1 MESASTREMLT
12 PFEAIAGVWLLVWP
26 AWGAAPASVSPPPDS
41 RHPAVV
47 TPADGPAALLDLSD
61 EELLAKIEADPGSL
75 GSLSIGTPSRSLL
88 FNGVALPD
96 NPRWTVAPNADTWA
110 TSETLAALQTAIDTV
125 CELFPDTPPV
135 TVGDISDSD
144 GGRLKRHQ
152 THQGGRDV
160 DIGFYYKPGKGSW
173 FVPGHAANLDLARNW
188 ALVRALVTR
197 TDVETILLDTRI
209 QQSLYR
215 YALGLG
221 EDKAWLDH
229 VFYFVRGSSD
239 AIVKHV
245 AGHRTHYHVRFYNA
259 VAQEL
264 GRRAHPLLVKAGV
277 MPPPVYTVSHVVRT
291 GQTLGQLAARYG
303 TSVRAIQQVNGLA
316 STQLRVGR
324 VLQIPRR
331 GAPAPASEPI
341 VVPRRLL
348 APSTPEALAAL
359 DWPTIETLYSPL
371 PDR

>member
-1 MESASTREMLT
+1 MVL
-12 PFEAIAGVWLLVWP
+12 P
-26 AWGAAPASVSPPPDS
+26 ALGAAPTAVSPLPDS
-41 RHPAVV
+41 KPAIAR
-47 TPADGPAALLDLSD
+47 PAEGPAALLELKD
-61 EELLAKIEADPGSL
+61 EELLARIEADPGSL
-75 GSLSIGTPSRSLL
+75 GSLSIGTPSRSTL
-88 FNGVALPD
+88 FNGVALPE
-96 NPRWTVAPNADTWA
+96 NPHWTVAPNADTWA
-110 TSETLAALQTAIDTV
+110 TSETLAAIQTAVDTV
-125 CELFPDTPPV
+125 YEIFPDSPPIV
-135 TVGDISDSD
+135 IGDISDSD
-144 GGRLKRHQ
+144 GGRLKRHV

-160 DIGFYYKPGKGSW
+160 DFGFYYKAGKGAW
-173 FVPGHAANLDLARNW
+173 FAPGSAANLDLARNW

-221 EDKAWLDH
+221 EDKAWLDR

-239 AIVKHV
+239 AIIKHV

-277 MPPPVYTVSHVVRT
+277 MPPPVYTVSHVVRS
-291 GQTLGQLAARYG
+291 GQTLGQLAAKYG

-316 STQLRVGR
+316 STQIRAGR

-331 GAPAPASEPI
+331 GAPAPVSEPI

-348 APSTPEALAAL
+348 APSTPEALAAV
-359 DWPTIETLYSPL
+359 DWPTFDTLYGSPSE
-371 PDR
+371 R

>member
-1 MESASTREMLT
+1 MRKPLT
-12 PFEAIAGVWLLVWP
+12 GLVGVWLMVLP
-26 AWGAAPASVSPPPDS
+26 ALGAAPTAVSPLPDS
-41 RHPAVV
+41 KPAIARP
-47 TPADGPAALLDLSD
+47 TEGPAALLELKD
-61 EELLAKIEADPGSL
+61 EELLARIEADPGSL
-75 GSLSIGTPSRSLL
+75 GSLSIGTPSRSTLI
-88 FNGVALPD
+88 NGVALPE
-96 NPRWTVAPNADTWA
+96 NPHWTVAPNADTWA
-110 TSETLAALQTAIDTV
+110 TSETLAAIQTAVDTV
-125 CELFPDTPPV
+125 YEIFPDSPPIV
-135 TVGDISDSD
+135 IGDISDSD
-144 GGRLKRHQ
+144 GGRLKRHV

-160 DIGFYYKPGKGSW
+160 DFGFYYKAGKGAW
-173 FVPGHAANLDLARNW
+173 FAPGSAANLDLARNW

-221 EDKAWLDH
+221 EDKAWLDR

-239 AIVKHV
+239 AIIKHV

-277 MPPPVYTVSHVVRT
+277 MPPPVYTVSHVVRS
-291 GQTLGQLAARYG
+291 GQTLGQLAAKYG

-316 STQLRVGR
+316 STQIRAGR

-331 GAPAPASEPI
+331 GAPAPVSEPI

-348 APSTPEALAAL
+348 APSTPEALAAV
-359 DWPTIETLYSPL
+359 DWPTFDTLYGSPSE
-371 PDR
+371 R

>member
-1 MESASTREMLT
+1 MRKPLT
-12 PFEAIAGVWLLVWP
+12 GLVGVWLMVLP
-26 AWGAAPASVSPPPDS
+26 ALGAAPTAVSPLPDS
-41 RHPAVV
+41 KPAIAR
-47 TPADGPAALLDLSD
+47 PAEGPAALLELKD
-61 EELLAKIEADPGSL
+61 EELLARIEADPGSL
-75 GSLSIGTPSRSLL
+75 GSLSIGTPSRSTLI
-88 FNGVALPD
+88 NGVALPE
-96 NPRWTVAPNADTWA
+96 NPHWTVAPNADTWA
-110 TSETLAALQTAIDTV
+110 TSETLAAIQTAVDTV
-125 CELFPDTPPV
+125 YEIFPDSPPIV
-135 TVGDISDSD
+135 IGDISDSD
-144 GGRLKRHQ
+144 GGRLKRHV

-160 DIGFYYKPGKGSW
+160 DFGFYYKAGKGAW
-173 FVPGHAANLDLARNW
+173 FAPGSAANLDLARNW

-221 EDKAWLDH
+221 EDKAWLDR

-239 AIVKHV
+239 AIIKHV

-264 GRRAHPLLVKAGV
+264 GRRAHPLLVKAGI
-277 MPPPVYTVSHVVRT
+277 MPPPVYTVSHVVRS
-291 GQTLGQLAARYG
+291 GQTLGQLAAKYG

-316 STQLRVGR
+316 STQIRAGR

-331 GAPAPASEPI
+331 GAPAPVSEPI

-348 APSTPEALAAL
+348 APSTPEALAAV
-359 DWPTIETLYSPL
+359 DWPTFDTLYGSPSE
-371 PDR
+371 R

>member
-1 MESASTREMLT
+1 MRK
-12 PFEAIAGVWLLVWP
+12 PFVGIVGVWLLMWP
-26 AWGAAPASVSPPPDS
+26 AVSAAPISVSPPPDS
-41 RHPAVV
+41 KPTASR
-47 TPADGPAALLDLSD
+47 PADGPAALLELKD
-61 EELLAKIEADPGSL
+61 EELLARIEADPGSL
-75 GSLSIGTPSRSLL
+75 GSLSIGTPSRSTLL
-88 FNGVALPD
+88 NGVALPE
-96 NPRWTVAPNADTWA
+96 NPHWTVAPNADTWA
-110 TSETLAALQTAIDTV
+110 TSETLAAIQTAVDTV
-125 CELFPDTPPV
+125 CELFPDTFPI
-135 TVGDISDSD
+135 TIGDISDSD

-160 DIGFYYKPGKGSW
+160 DFGFYYKGGKGSW
-173 FVPGHAANLDLARNW
+173 FAPGSAVNLDLARNW

-221 EDKAWLDH
+221 EDKAWLDR
-229 VFYFVRGSSD
+229 VFHFVRGSSD
-239 AIVKHV
+239 ALIKHV

-303 TSVRAIQQVNGLA
+303 TSVRSIQQVNGLP
-316 STQLRVGR
+316 STQIRVGR

-331 GAPAPASEPI
+331 GAPGPVSDPI

-348 APSTPEALAAL
+348 PPSTPDALAAV
-359 DWPTIETLYSPL
+359 DWPTFETLYGSPL
-371 PDR
+371 SER

>member
-1 MESASTREMLT
+1 
-12 PFEAIAGVWLLVWP
+12 V
-26 AWGAAPASVSPPPDS
+26 
-41 RHPAVV
+41 
-47 TPADGPAALLDLSD
+47 
-61 EELLAKIEADPGSL
+61 
-75 GSLSIGTPSRSLL
+75 
-88 FNGVALPD
+88 
-96 NPRWTVAPNADTWA
+96 
-110 TSETLAALQTAIDTV
+110 
-125 CELFPDTPPV
+125 
-135 TVGDISDSD
+135 
-144 GGRLKRHQ
+144 

-160 DIGFYYKPGKGSW
+160 DFGFYYKAGKGAW
-173 FVPGHAANLDLARNW
+173 FAPGSAANLDLARNW

-221 EDKAWLDH
+221 EDKAWLDR

-239 AIVKHV
+239 AIIKHV

-277 MPPPVYTVSHVVRT
+277 MPPPVYTVSHVVRS
-291 GQTLGQLAARYG
+291 GQTLGQLAAKYG

-316 STQLRVGR
+316 STQIRAGR

-331 GAPAPASEPI
+331 GAPAPVSEPI

-348 APSTPEALAAL
+348 APSTPEALAAV
-359 DWPTIETLYSPL
+359 DWPTFDTLYGSPSE
-371 PDR
+371 R